1 MHLHSR
7 EHSSLL
13 VHYNILIYSFEELI
27 IRKLPVDKEQ
37 FTSIFLREV
46 GRMEWGKGIKAVL
59 GGRVGGG
66 ARPVG
71 QEVST

>member
-27 IRKLPVDKEQ
+27 IRKLPVDIEQ
-37 FTSIFLREV
+37 FTSIFLRV

-59 GGRVGGG
+59 LGGRVEGG

-71 QEVST
+71 HEVST